1 MPNLNLK
8 PTHKPIR
15 DYYATLQQYEQHDV
29 THEGAV
35 SAPFE
40 TLLNTCARQV
50 NATLIPQYAMRTAT
64 GDRIVID
71 GAVLNEYGI
80 PIAYWEAK
88 DTDDDLNIALQE
100 KREAGYPFDNI
111 LFQTPERGILIQN
124 EQVALD
130 LDISDPANLITAPK

>member
-1 MPNLNLK
+1 MLRNSSYQTYISFSLDNNPHTRYNTPMPNLNLK

-40 TLLNTCARQV
+40 TLLNICARQV
-50 NATLIPQYAMRTAT
+50 NATLILQYAMRTAT
-64 GDRIVID
+64 DDRIVID
-71 GAVLNEYGI
+71 GAVINEYGI

-88 DTDDDLNIALQE
+88 IKTMTSS
-100 KREAGYPFDNI
+100 KRCNK
-111 LFQTPERGILIQN
+111 
-124 EQVALD
+124 
-130 LDISDPANLITAPK
+130 TASGLPI